1 MIGRE
6 NVEKNLKELNEIE
19 KPSQKEKNL
28 ITILEICREMYARG
42 IEFLNIDLYGSDS
55 KKFLPKD
62 GKIIPPFSAL
72 PGLGG
77 AAAAGII
84 EARNQGEFFSI
95 KEFQD
100 RTHVS
105 KSVIQL
111 MKDYHV
117 LDGLPETDQVSF
129 F

>member
-1 MIGRE
+1 MKKQELIYKIGAPMSGRCVPITEVPDSTFSDKILGDGIAIIPE
-6 NVEKNLKELNEIE
+6 N
-19 KPSQKEKNL
+19 
-28 ITILEICREMYARG
+28 
-42 IEFLNIDLYGSDS
+42 
-55 KKFLPKD
+55 
-62 GKIIPPFSAL
+62 GKILPPFSAL

-77 AAAAGII
+77 AAAAGIM
-84 EARNQGEFFSI
+84 EARNDGDFFSI

-105 KSVIQL
+105 KSVTQL
-111 MKDYHV
+111 MKDYHI